1 MIPQEPEG
9 TNPEIPKI
17 NNESVP
23 ETTPDLE
30 RILAETNLKADYYL
44 ESWKRAQADFANY
57 KRRLEQEKLEMGVYA
72 NTQLILA
79 VLPILD
85 DFERAFLAISHKH
98 AKTDWVEGIRLV
110 ERKLKT
116 TLEAQGLTAVQSV
129 GETFDPNV
137 HEAVMHVKGED
148 GKVVQE
154 LQKGY
159 RLHDKIIRPS
169 KVAVG
174 NGELEIEKP
183 AKAQEKEVKEE

>member
-44 ESWKRAQADFANY
+44 ESWKRSQADFANY

-116 TLEAQGLTAVQSV
+116 TLEAQGLTAIQSV

>member
-1 MIPQEPEG
+1 
-9 TNPEIPKI
+9 
-17 NNESVP
+17 
-23 ETTPDLE
+23 
-30 RILAETNLKADYYL
+30 
-44 ESWKRAQADFANY
+44 
-57 KRRLEQEKLEMGVYA
+57 MGVYA
-72 NTQLILA
+72 NSQLILTL
-79 VLPILD
+79 LPVLD
-85 DFERAFLAISHKH
+85 DFERAVDSLTPKLAKL
-98 AKTDWVEGIRLV
+98 DWVHGIRLV
-110 ERKLKT
+110 ESKLRK
-116 TLEAQGLTAVQSV
+116 TLEAQGVSPIKAV
-129 GETFDPNV
+129 GEAFDPNL

>member
-9 TNPEIPKI
+9 TNSEIPKI

-44 ESWKRAQADFANY
+44 ESWKRSQADFANY

-85 DFERAFLAISHKH
+85 DFERAFRAISHKH

-116 TLEAQGLTAVQSV
+116 TLEAQGLTAIQSV

>member
-23 ETTPDLE
+23 ETPPELE

-57 KRRLEQEKLEMGVYA
+57 KRRMDQEKLEMGVYA
-72 NTQLILA
+72 NTQLILTL
-79 VLPILD
+79 LPILD
-85 DFERAFLAISHKH
+85 DFERAFHAISHKH
-98 AKTDWVEGIRLV
+98 TKTDWVEGIRLV

-116 TLEAQGLTAVQSV
+116 TLEAQGLSPIQSV
-129 GETFDPNV
+129 GEIFDPNV
-137 HEAVMHVKGED
+137 HEAVMHVNGED

-174 NGELEIEKP
+174 NGEPVTEKP
-183 AKAQEKEVKEE
+183 GKEQEKEVKEE